1 LLNQLKPI
9 MRMQPRSINR
19 VPASAAALCLA
30 LATCLAGC
38 AAKNPLL
45 DEPAPS
51 AKISSAAPSVAPS
64 VAPIGVQNTKAPRFF
79 GIFSPYRPDVQQ
91 GNFISAEMMTQLK
104 DGMKRKEGITREQV
118 RFILGTPLLT
128 DPFHGDRWDYVF
140 RMQKGNGDIIFSR
153 VAIFFKGN
161 QLDRFDGSVLPTER
175 DYLAIIA
182 GTATAPKE
190 PVATESK

>member
-1 LLNQLKPI
+1 

-19 VPASAAALCLA
+19 FPAVIGALCLT

-45 DEPAPS
+45 DEPTADR
-51 AKISSAAPSVAPS
+51 SSAASSAPPSTAS
-64 VAPIGVQNTKAPRFF
+64 SAIGVQKTRVPRFL
-79 GIFSPYRPDVQQ
+79 GLLSPYRPDVQQ
-91 GNFISAEMMTQLK
+91 GNFVSGEMMTQLK
-104 DGMKRKEGITREQV
+104 DGMKRKEGMTREQV

-140 RMQKGNGDIIFSR
+140 RMRKGNGDIISSR

-161 QLDRFDGSVLPTER
+161 QLDHFDGSVVPTER

-182 GTATAPKE
+182 GTAAAPKE
-190 PVATESK
+190 PVAAESK

>member
-1 LLNQLKPI
+1 

-19 VPASAAALCLA
+19 VPALAGALCLA

-45 DEPAPS
+45 DQPAPT
-51 AKISSAAPSVAPS
+51 AELSSAAPSS
-64 VAPIGVQNTKAPRFF
+64 APIGVQKTKAPRFF
-79 GIFSPYRPDVQQ
+79 GILSPYRPDVQQ

-104 DGMKRKEGITREQV
+104 DGMKRQEGMTREQV

-140 RMQKGNGDIIFSR
+140 RMRKGNGDIISSR

-161 QLDRFDGSVLPTER
+161 QLDHFDGSVLPTER

-182 GTATAPKE
+182 GTAAAPKE
-190 PVATESK
+190 PAATESK